1 MPISKRDIN
10 TIIDL
15 VKESFITDDAQ
26 LSRFHTR
33 LCEEKRQNDR
43 RKIKSKQR
51 PQTDSSQN
59 DEIKQHDNSFKR
71 HPIEVVC
78 DDLLNDLEK
87 TQPIESASKKKT
99 TGAAHKKEKK
109 SKTEKTTNENK
120 KTTGADNKNEKKSKT
135 EKTTNE
141 KKKTIGADNKKE
153 KKSKTKKASKINTDT
168 KRAKNPY
175 FEYLNTERVNIKAD
189 LLAENAELNGRDLI
203 TSITKEA
210 GRRWKEM
217 SAEEKQPYMLMNVE
231 LEKEKTVQIHE
242 SIESCDEQKAAAVD
256 EPCCD
261 DHAEQ
266 EEEEEDASDR
276 IFNETHGV
284 WIDPEILFYY
294 ESLDSESPIGQFIRD
309 KTVPFKTNKQ

>member
-15 VKESFITDDAQ
+15 VKESFTTDDVQ

-43 RKIKSKQR
+43 RKIKSKES
-51 PQTDSSQN
+51 PQTDYSQN
-59 DEIKQHDNSFKR
+59 DVIEQHDNSFKR
-71 HPIEVVC
+71 HPIEVVS

-87 TQPIESASKKKT
+87 TQSIESVAK
-99 TGAAHKKEKK
+99 
-109 SKTEKTTNENK
+109 K
-120 KTTGADNKNEKKSKT
+120 KTTGADNKKEKKSKK

-141 KKKTIGADNKKE
+141 KKKTTGADNKKE
-153 KKSKTKKASKINTDT
+153 KKSKTEKASKMNTDK

-203 TSITKEA
+203 TSTTKEA

-217 SAEEKQPYMLMNVE
+217 SAKEKQPYMLMNVN

-242 SIESCDEQKAAAVD
+242 SIESCDDQKTALVD

-261 DHAEQ
+261 DHV
-266 EEEEEDASDR
+266 EEEVDVIDR
-276 IFNETHGV
+276 IFNDTHDV
-284 WIDPEILFYY
+284 WIDPEILLYY
-294 ESLDSESPIGQFIRD
+294 ETKDSESPIGQFIRG